1 MSALYDDVIGQDEA
15 VAQLRAAARSP
26 VHAYLLV
33 GPPGTGKRRAALS
46 FAGSLL
52 CTADDDEGCH
62 WRVVGGTHPDLVV
75 RERAGPFITVDDAR
89 EVARLASRS
98 PMEAKRQV
106 LVLVDLHLVDRAAPA
121 LLKTIEEPPPTT
133 VFVLLADR
141 LAPELVTIASRCV
154 EIRFR
159 ALTPDA
165 VAARL
170 VSEGADEAAA
180 TAAAVSSG
188 GRMDRARLLVSDPTS
203 AERRRAWE
211 DVPGRLDGTGAT
223 IMTLVDELLAHGEAV
238 LEPLRARQRAE
249 LEELVE
255 RAQMVGERGLPGRR
269 EIEDRHRREQRRL
282 RMDELRFGLAAL
294 AGAYRERLRAPAT
307 PATPAAVPASAVAA
321 TLDAIGAVNDA
332 NAALEYNP
340 NETLLLEALLV
351 RLSSAGAP
359 VSYSPTRP
367 SSSDG
372 RAAHS

>member
-1 MSALYDDVIGQDEA
+1 MSAPYADVIGQDEA
-15 VAQLRAAARSP
+15 VAQLREAARSP
-26 VHAYLLV
+26 VHAYLLL
-33 GPPGTGKRRAALS
+33 GPPGTGKRQAALS
-46 FAGSLL
+46 FAASLL
-52 CTADDDEGCH
+52 CAGGDAGGCED
-62 WRVVGGTHPDLVV
+62 RVVAGSHPDVVV

-89 EVARLASRS
+89 EIGRLAWRG
-98 PMEAKRQV
+98 PMEGHRQV

-141 LAPELVTIASRCV
+141 LAPELATIASRCV

-203 AERRRAWE
+203 AERRRAWG

-223 IMTLVDELLAHGEAV
+223 VMALVDELLVHGEVV
-238 LEPLRARQRAE
+238 LEPLRAAQRAE
-249 LEELVE
+249 LEELAE

-282 RMDELRFGLAAL
+282 RMGELRFGLATL
-294 AGAYRERLRAPAT
+294 GRAYRKRPPA
-307 PATPAAVPASAVAA
+307 PATPAAVPAPAVAA
-321 TLDAIGAVNDA
+321 TPGAIGAVNDA
-332 NAALEYNP
+332 NAALAFNP
-340 NETLLLEALLV
+340 
-351 RLSSAGAP
+351 
-359 VSYSPTRP
+359 
-367 SSSDG
+367 
-372 RAAHS
+372 

>member
-1 MSALYDDVIGQDEA
+1 VSALYDAVIGQEEA
-15 VAQLRAAARSP
+15 VAQLRAAAASP

-33 GPPGTGKRRAALS
+33 GPPGTGKRAAALS
-46 FAGSLL
+46 FAASLL
-52 CTADDDEGCH
+52 CPDGGACEE
-62 WRVVGGTHPDLVV
+62 RVLGGTHPDLVV

-89 EVARLASRS
+89 EIARLAWRS
-98 PMEAKRQV
+98 PMEGQRQV

-154 EIRFR
+154 EVRFR
-159 ALTPDA
+159 ALTADG

-170 VSEGADEAAA
+170 VAEGADEAAA

-188 GRMDRARLLVSDPTS
+188 GRLDRARLLVSDPTS
-203 AERRRAWE
+203 AVRRRAWE
-211 DVPGRLDGTGAT
+211 DVPRRLDGTGAT
-223 IMTLVDELLAHGEAV
+223 VMTLVDELMAHGEAV
-238 LEPLRARQRAE
+238 LEPLRATQRAE
-249 LEELVE
+249 LDELAE
-255 RAQMVGERGLPGRR
+255 RAQMIGERGLPGRR

-294 AGAYRERLRAPAT
+294 AAAYRERLQT
-307 PATPAAVPASAVAA
+307 PATPAPAVAA
-321 TLDAIGAVNDA
+321 TLDAIGAVNGA
-332 NAALEYNP
+332 NEALEFNP

-351 RLSSAGAP
+351 RLSSAGAA
-359 VSYSPTRP
+359 VSYSPSRP
-367 SSSDG
+367 SSSVG